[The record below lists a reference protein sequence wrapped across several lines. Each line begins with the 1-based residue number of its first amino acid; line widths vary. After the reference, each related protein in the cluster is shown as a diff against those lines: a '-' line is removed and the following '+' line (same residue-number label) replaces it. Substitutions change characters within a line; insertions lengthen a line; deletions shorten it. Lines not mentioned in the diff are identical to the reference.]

1 MINVM
6 TKTPVMEMEC
16 ANVTNATATK
26 VTWVLTV
33 SVQKAM

>member
-1 MINVM
+1 MMIVM
-6 TKTPVMEMEC
+6 KKKPVMEMEC
-16 ANVTNATATK
+16 ANVTNAPVTK